1 MDRVVEYFGAVA
13 DPRAGNARHDFL
25 EVIFVA
31 LAASLCGAEDCT
43 EMALFARAKLEVLR
57 QVVKLDHGAPSHDT
71 FSRVFRMIA
80 PEPFE
85 AAFAAFMKAFGGRCR
100 AWWRS
105 TGRPCGA
112 YARGRR
118 TMPLHLVNIW
128 AAETRLVIGQR
139 LAPGRNEVLG
149 AQQALALLRL
159 DGCIVTADALHCRPD
174 TARAILATG
183 ADYALALKANQPTLL
198 ARAQALVRDAD
209 LATGPPAPA
218 IAHDRR
224 ESRSA
229 IVLPAD
235 DLDFPGV
242 AAVAMIESR
251 RQPTGQHETHAVRWF
266 LLSTVLSPSACSM
279 SLAPTGPSITSSTGS
294 SMSTS
299 ARMPQGPARIMPRR
313 TSPSCA
319 NSPSIS
325 LDSTLTKDPSRARSS
340 AQGGTMLSYSRY
352 SLICDSPAC
361 RGGGSTQC

>member
-85 AAFAAFMKAFGGRCR
+85 AAFAAFMKAFGGALQGVVAIDGKALR
-100 AWWRS
+100 
-105 TGRPCGA
+105 GA

-118 TMPLHLVNIW
+118 AMPLHLVNIW

-209 LATGPPAPA
+209 PATGAHQPPA

-229 IVLPAD
+229 IVLPVD

-266 LLSTVLSPSACSM
+266 LLSTVLSPQRM
-279 SLAPTGPSITSSTGS
+279 LDV
-294 SMSTS
+294 
-299 ARMPQGPARIMPRR
+299 ARAHWTIENQLHWV
-313 TSPSCA
+313 
-319 NSPSIS
+319 
-325 LDSTLTKDPSRARSS
+325 LDVDFGEDAARARKDHAPQNLAILRKLALNILRHHPDKGSIKGKIKR
-340 AQGGTMLSYSRY
+340 AGWNNAFLLSLLAHMR
-352 SLICDSPAC
+352 
-361 RGGGSTQC
+361 